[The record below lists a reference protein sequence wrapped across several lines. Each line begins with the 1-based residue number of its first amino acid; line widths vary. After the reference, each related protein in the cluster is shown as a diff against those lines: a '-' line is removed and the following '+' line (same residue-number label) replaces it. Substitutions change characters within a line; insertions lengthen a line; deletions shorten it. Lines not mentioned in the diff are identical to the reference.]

1 MKPLCG
7 YIAGANL
14 GHWISQY
21 GNKGAEHW
29 DSYITEAD
37 VARMAGWGLD
47 HVRVPVDY
55 FIFEH
60 DDAPGVYDESGLKYI
75 DSILGWCKKHGMN
88 MILDLHHAPGFFFGN
103 GAKND
108 LFTNRASQERFLNI
122 WRFFSKR
129 YDSQGDN
136 LIFELLNELVW
147 STAEPWNLL
156 WQEAVAEIHKL
167 SPHRRIIVGG
177 NNYNSVNEL
186 KNLVVSDD
194 ERVIYTFHFYEPFI
208 FTHQRAGWMEHT
220 RNYTKPVSFP
230 FDPKEHTAYFGEL
243 PADYQSRDIIGRE
256 YLAHFMHPVFDFVEK
271 TGKTVYCGEY
281 GVIANAD
288 DESAA
293 RWLSD
298 MADLMLSHG
307 IGHAVWSY
315 RGFSAITSPDNS
327 TFDKAMVDAIS
338 RRF

>member
-1 MKPLCG
+1 MKPLYG
-7 YIAGANL
+7 YMAGANL

-21 GNKGAEHW
+21 GSQGKEHW
-29 DSYITEAD
+29 DSYITEPNIE
-37 VARMAGWGLD
+37 RMAEWGLD

-55 FIFEH
+55 FLFEK
-60 DDAPGVYDESGLKYI
+60 DEAPGVYDESGLKYI
-75 DSILGWCKKHGMN
+75 DNVLGWCRKHGMN

-108 LFTNRASQERFLNI
+108 LFTSRASQERFLNI

-129 YDSQGDN
+129 YDAEGDN

-147 STAEPWNLL
+147 DSAEPWNLL
-156 WQEAVAEIHKL
+156 WQEVVDEIRKL

-186 KNLVVSDD
+186 KNLVVSPD
-194 ERVIYTFHFYEPFI
+194 ERVIY
-208 FTHQRAGWMEHT
+208 THQRAGWMEHT
-220 RNYTKPVSFP
+220 RNYTKPVAFP
-230 FDPKEHTAYFGEL
+230 FDPKEHAAYFGGNL
-243 PADYQSRDIIGRE
+243 PEDYKKRDIIGRE
-256 YLAHFMHPVFDFVEK
+256 YLAHFMFPVFDFVEK

-281 GVIANAD
+281 GVIFNAAP
-288 DESAA
+288 ESAA

-298 MADLMLSHG
+298 MADLMNSHG

-315 RGFSAITSPDNS
+315 RGFSSITSPDNKS
-327 TFDKAMVDAIS
+327 FDKAMVDAIS
-338 RRF
+338 RK